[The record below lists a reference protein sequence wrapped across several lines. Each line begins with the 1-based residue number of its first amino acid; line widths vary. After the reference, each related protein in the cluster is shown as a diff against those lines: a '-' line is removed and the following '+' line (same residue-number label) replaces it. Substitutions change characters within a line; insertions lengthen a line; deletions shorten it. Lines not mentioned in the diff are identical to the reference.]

1 VPSLPVDVTPSG
13 QIWPDGPRETSI
25 YRDGGAMPHTNTTR
39 NTFSDIRV
47 SPRDNGR
54 FRRLAGG
61 PGGCLVARLP

>member
-1 VPSLPVDVTPSG
+1 
-13 QIWPDGPRETSI
+13 
-25 YRDGGAMPHTNTTR
+25 MPHTNTTR